1 LAAAS
6 FGLVSILAMILLSE
20 SHWHNTAK

>member
-20 SHWHNTAK
+20 SHRHARG